1 MQQPWGGIV
10 LCLLNFVFRLAF
22 FAISSFR
29 LASSRYFVFSPGVFS
44 LFRLALFCLFEW
56 RIFVILSFR
65 KAFFS
70 SFRLALWHGEKT

>member
-10 LCLLNFVFRLAF
+10 LCLLNFV
-22 FAISSFR
+22 FR